1 MDIRLLPPD
10 RWLATREKLLAFAV
24 QCGSGRLSVD
34 ALSLLRHVQALE
46 PVTHNSRTRPAGV
59 DAGTAPRQPAERESA
74 AIAVAV
80 EAGKLAGFA
89 FAVDAGERA
98 CIVVVRP
105 QMRGRGAGSAL
116 LTQLRQH
123 YGQLACSVAADNP
136 ASMQMC
142 FRAGMKAVGMHRGPT
157 GKPTLRF
164 EFSR

>member
-10 RWLATREKLLAFAV
+10 RWLDMREKLLAFAV
-24 QCGSGRLSVD
+24 RYGSGRLSLSG
-34 ALSLLRHVQALE
+34 LSLLRQVEASE
-46 PVTHNSRTRPAGV
+46 PAARASRNRSAGS
-59 DAGTAPRQPAERESA
+59 AASPRQTAQRESA

-80 EAGKLAGFA
+80 EDGKLAGFA

-164 EFSR
+164 EFGG